1 MRKMICLITAAVIAA
16 ALSITAS
23 AKNVYSDALGGSAK
37 SYSGSEISAA
47 ALTKSKTLNDTL
59 IIKKDEALVIASSC
73 KLTLKKGC
81 RVSGTLF
88 VCGGGTLSV
97 SGGKLDIRGSVVN
110 EGTISIGKDAALSVA
125 DNGELFSSYRGRF
138 NSKTAKVNLDGGSR
152 IACLGDNKV
161 SGCDKA
167 SEAILCANP
176 ASAAVLEMDP
186 EGGVE
191 SSSLISA
198 DNLSRLLNT
207 VYYTDIENIPQDDRQ
222 LAVVSME
229 NGSVIT
235 FSTVYERLSEI
246 GKADIASLLRLT
258 NQVGFTVYA
267 SPYPQVFH
275 NNAVYVYNWVFS
287 NQKIVDG
294 KVIQDD
300 KLIDVD
306 EVKANGKYLG
316 RPTVDYNFR
325 SSPDKEMYMTGSDMV
340 FDAYELDNGKVI
352 ALIAT
357 EPLYDYVDGPYSN
370 LYCHYLLERD
380 SGV

>member
-1 MRKMICLITAAVIAA
+1 MRKIICLITAAVIAA

-23 AKNVYSDALGGSAK
+23 AKNVYSDALGSSAQ
-37 SYSGSEISAA
+37 SYSNDEITAA
-47 ALTKSKTLNDTL
+47 ALTKSKTLSDTL
-59 IIKKDEALVIASSC
+59 IIKKDEALVIASGC

-110 EGTISIGKDAALSVA
+110 EGTISIGKNAALSAA
-125 DNGELFSSYRGRF
+125 DNGELFSSYRAIF
-138 NSKTAKVNLDGGSR
+138 NSKTAKVNLNGGSR
-152 IACLGDNKV
+152 IACLGENNI

-167 SEAILCANP
+167 SKAILCAKP
-176 ASAAVLEMDP
+176 VSVASLEMDI

-191 SSSLISA
+191 SSSFVSA
-198 DNLSRLLNT
+198 DDMQRLLNT

-222 LAVVSME
+222 LVVVLME

-258 NQVGFTVYA
+258 DQSGVALFL
-267 SPYPQVFH
+267 SEYPILFH
-275 NNAVYVYNWVFS
+275 NSAVYTYNGVFS
-287 NQKIVDG
+287 NQTIVDG

-316 RPTVDYNFR
+316 RPAVDYNFR
-325 SSPDKEMYMTGSDMV
+325 SLPDKEMYMTHSDVV
-340 FDAYELDNGKVI
+340 FDAYELEDGKVI
-352 ALIAT
+352 ALIAAK
-357 EPLYDYVDGPYSN
+357 PLYDYNDGPYSN
-370 LYCHYLLERD
+370 LYCHYLLEKD
-380 SGV
+380 FGV